1 MSDMD
6 YKNDIKGG
14 ATEWDDNIKTT
25 DIYFMRNESFALN
38 SLHLRICKAKKQKYN
53 LIPLLRKIKDL
64 FLENH

>member
-53 LIPLLRKIKDL
+53 Q
-64 FLENH
+64 